1 MWYAINF
8 NARLTEL
15 PVCIPHKQETKQKTS
30 PRYKIQVSLLQLLN
44 TMSDRQFPAAIVT
57 PSMLGH
63 VPHRSSLGNQCEELL
78 PFYLAASTVVIKEVK
93 QARKISSYTIPN
105 TGIHHLFFLFS
116 FFPLKKKKR
125 GGRGAGISKIKGQNQ
140 F

>member
-78 PFYLAASTVVIKEVK
+78 PFYLAASTLVIKEVK

-116 FFPLKKKKR
+116 FFPLKKKK
-125 GGRGAGISKIKGQNQ
+125 GGGGEQG
-140 F
+140 